1 MATETNL
8 DSPPRILLT
17 DIWPIEN
24 VKDYKVH
31 FARWN
36 GSDQPLDEWVKDR
49 SIWTGWQEFRPTR
62 NEFSR
67 RYIFSLMNF
76 YPDGVQTWLFGGIFR
91 VLRRHA
97 DRYEV
102 ELTDYGRQ
110 FIGRLK
116 LWSAYTN
123 RATRVNFENHYVRES
138 TPKRY
143 PMTVAEILREPFSG
157 RAFPGYEKIDLSF
170 SELEVLARNDRPDWK
185 TALEHVKGVYLITD
199 SSARTR
205 RHYVG
210 SAYGDDGLWARWKS
224 YIDTVHG
231 GNVEL
236 RALVSEKGD
245 AHCRA
250 HFRFALLEYL
260 PAYALDET
268 VLGREAHWKQ
278 VLMSREFGL
287 NQN

>member
-1 MATETNL
+1 MTEETTL
-8 DSPPRILLT
+8 DSAPPILLK

-24 VKDYKVH
+24 VSDYKVH

-49 SIWTGWQEFRPTR
+49 SIWRGWQEFRPTK

-76 YPDGVQTWLFGGIFR
+76 HPDGVQTWLFGGIFK
-91 VLRRHA
+91 VLRRHP
-97 DRYEV
+97 DRYEI
-102 ELTDYGRQ
+102 ELTDQGKP

-116 LWSAYTN
+116 LWSEYTS
-123 RATRVNFENHYVRES
+123 RATRVNFENHYVRTVTS
-138 TPKRY
+138 KRY
-143 PMTVAEILREPFSG
+143 PLTVAEILREPFSG

-170 SELEVLARNDRPDWK
+170 SELEVLVRNDRPDWK

-199 SSARTR
+199 TRSSTG

-210 SAYGDDGLWARWKS
+210 SAYGDDGLWSRWKS
-224 YIDTVHG
+224 YVNTVHG

-236 RALVSEKGD
+236 RELVSEKGL
-245 AHCRA
+245 AYCRA
-250 HFRFALLEYL
+250 NFRFALLEYL

-268 VLGREAHWKQ
+268 VLDREAHWKQ